1 MSYLIRNT
9 HLIDPINNFDEIT
22 DILIENSKI
31 SKIGKGISSDKAV
44 IINGDGLVTCP
55 GFVDLH
61 AHFRDPGQTE
71 KEDLITGSKSAAAG
85 GYVHVCT
92 MPNTSPTVDN
102 VETLNYINEKAKSAL
117 IKIYQIAS
125 VTKELKGKELTD
137 FEELAKNGAVAF
149 SDDGLP
155 IATSDLLYRAF
166 ELSKKVDRP
175 IFAHC
180 EDRDLTKGKL
190 INEGEISKE
199 LSVPGIPS
207 VAEDIAT
214 AREILLADYLNAK
227 IHICHVST
235 KRSVEIIKFAKSKGV
250 KVTAEATPH
259 HFSLDETLLLGKD
272 SDLRMSPP
280 LRTKED
286 VRAIREA
293 LKTGVIDVIS
303 TDHAPHTK
311 SEKSDFNKALN
322 GSIGLETALS
332 AGITYLVQNDILT
345 LFDLISKM
353 TFLPARIA
361 GINAGDLS
369 VGKPADVVVFD
380 PNIMH
385 KVSESDFHGKSK
397 NSAFKNLT
405 LFGKVKF
412 TFCDGNL
419 VYKSED

>member
-9 HLIDPINNFDEIT
+9 HLINPANNFDEIT

-44 IINGDGLVTCP
+44 ILNGDGLVTCP

-61 AHFRDPGQTE
+61 SHFRDPGQTE
-71 KEDLITGSKSAAAG
+71 KEDIISGSKAAAAG

-92 MPNTSPTVDN
+92 MPNTTPTVDN
-102 VETLNYINEKAKSAL
+102 VETLNYINNKAKSAL
-117 IKIYQIAS
+117 IKIYPIAS

-137 FEELAKNGAVAF
+137 FEELSKNGAIAF

-155 IATSDLLYRAF
+155 IATSDLLYKAF

-190 INEGEISKE
+190 INEGEISKK

-235 KRSVEIIKFAKSKGV
+235 KRSVEIIKFAKSNGV

-259 HFSLDETLLLGKD
+259 HFSLDETMLLSKD

-286 VRAIREA
+286 VQAVRKA

-311 SEKSDFNKALN
+311 AEKSDFNMALN

-332 AGITYLVQNDILT
+332 AGITYLVKNDVLT
-345 LFDLISKM
+345 LFELISKM
-353 TFLPARIA
+353 TFLPASIA
-361 GINAGDLS
+361 GINAGDIS
-369 VGKPADVVVFD
+369 VGKSADIVVFD
-380 PNIMH
+380 PNIKH
-385 KVSESDFHGKSK
+385 KISKYDFHGKST

-405 LFGKVKF
+405 LFGKIKF